1 MHTHTLLLLLLL
13 LLLLFPVNVLSQNH
27 PKTLYCWKKRCFFT
41 IFLQHQGQNSSKH
54 TAICSVFFVNAE
66 KTVYFA
72 WFFWPRS
79 LKCIVNTGV
88 GFTCQ
93 TSSSQSKPAKTTG
106 IYNVLTRQYAK
117 NIDVLKQISAG
128 APQFKNQSCALL
140 LPLPIQSRP
149 KKVLNHKKCQTEPT
163 TDILFVAIF
172 ATKF

>member
-1 MHTHTLLLLLLL
+1 MHLHTLLLLLL

-27 PKTLYCWKKRCFFT
+27 PKTLYCRKKALFFHDIFAASRTKLVQTHRYLQCFFCKC
-41 IFLQHQGQNSSKH
+41 GEN
-54 TAICSVFFVNAE
+54 SVFCLVFL
-66 KTVYFA
+66 
-72 WFFWPRS
+72 PRS

-93 TSSSQSKPAKTTG
+93 TSSSQSKPAKTIG

-128 APQFKNQSCALL
+128 APQFKNQSCALF

-163 TDILFVAIF
+163 TGILFAI
-172 ATKF
+172 KMQ